1 MPDEKDWKLGASYPE
16 LGQGLGCLHEAH
28 HPDTGAPGLVLTSDG
43 RVDWGLEDSWRVSLS
58 CQSDPATVKVL
69 VEEAPAEGEVT
80 ALANMFV
87 LVSGAVTRVEDDP
100 RLREHLTARPVAR
113 ALGWRGRARAWARS
127 WRGRAV
133 AGAGVLALGAG
144 LHGFQLACSAARVNQ
159 PLGGDDPF
167 LENPSYIDSEGLG
180 STAIT
185 YPLPAKPFDMQAL
198 PPCKTTMGEEE
209 INGGCW
215 LDTNQKPPCYAN
227 RAEYKGKCYMPIVR
241 RKARPGQVVDP

>member
-16 LGQGLGCLHEAH
+16 LGQGLGCLHETH

-100 RLREHLTARPVAR
+100 RLREHLTARPVANSR
-113 ALGWRGRARAWARS
+113 PARPRP
-127 WRGRAV
+127 AV
-133 AGAGVLALGAG
+133 VLARTG
-144 LHGFQLACSAARVNQ
+144 
-159 PLGGDDPF
+159 
-167 LENPSYIDSEGLG
+167 
-180 STAIT
+180 
-185 YPLPAKPFDMQAL
+185 
-198 PPCKTTMGEEE
+198 
-209 INGGCW
+209 
-215 LDTNQKPPCYAN
+215 
-227 RAEYKGKCYMPIVR
+227 
-241 RKARPGQVVDP
+241 